1 VTESDLQND
10 SRKNSWWPGKSFPG
24 HFRWNRAVAWITIE
38 VLLFSLLWVNVLAS
52 ESPERTL
59 AGRLLIASPTN
70 AAALH
75 SLHEI
80 SGIAYLP
87 NGALGTAEIRLR
99 QVGTGKCWDWLLDR
113 WSEDAV
119 LRLPLREAAPVP
131 WNIATPDL
139 SEGRYQV
146 ECSMQLAGLNNPVS
160 VHSFIVD
167 RTAPSISFFPLH
179 DQETIDD
186 LSEVGGEINE
196 VADVHFSISRL
207 SDAGHTSEWWDG
219 EHWTNKLPSPSLRGA
234 TARGFWFRAAG
245 TTLPRRQDLQNGT
258 YLILA
263 SAIDRAG
270 NEGRAAVTVHKR
282 AVKTASLNPA
292 R

>member
-1 VTESDLQND
+1 VAESDLQKD
-10 SRKNSWWPGKSFPG
+10 SRKSGFWPGKALPG
-24 HFRWNRAVAWITIE
+24 RFRWNRALAWVGTE

-52 ESPERTL
+52 ESPESSRT
-59 AGRLLIASPTN
+59 GRLIIASPTN
-70 AAALH
+70 AAALRSVH
-75 SLHEI
+75 GI
-80 SGIAYLP
+80 SGVAYLP
-87 NGALGTAEIRLR
+87 KGELGTAEIRLR
-99 QVGTGKCWDWLLDR
+99 QVATGKCWDWLSDR

-119 LRLPLREAAPVP
+119 LRIPLREAAPVP
-131 WNIATPDL
+131 WDIVTPDL

-146 ECSMQLAGLNNPVS
+146 ECSLQLAGLTHPAS

-186 LSEVGGEINE
+186 LSDVGGEINE
-196 VADVHFSISRL
+196 VAEVHFSISRL
-207 SDAGHTSEWWDG
+207 SDAGQPSEWWDG
-219 EHWTNKLPSPSLRGA
+219 EHWTNKLPGPSLRGA
-234 TARGFWFRAAG
+234 TARGFWFRAAD
-245 TTLPRRQDLQNGT
+245 TMLPQRRDLQNGT

-270 NEGRAAVTVHKR
+270 NEGRAALTVHKR
-282 AVKTASLNPA
+282 AVKTASLNPG